1 MASASNPTSAGPILA
16 KPDPLLEVS
25 NLAVHFGGGDNL
37 VKAVDG
43 VSFSIAAGETL
54 VMVGESGSGKSIT
67 AMAISRLL
75 PPVAR
80 IESGK
85 VVLAGEDLFRLPEYR
100 MRDIRGA
107 AIGMI
112 FQEPQSSLNPVM
124 TIGAQIGE
132 TLTRHKG
139 LRGAA
144 LKSRVIELLD
154 AVGIDEPER
163 RLKEYPHQFSGGM
176 KQRVMVAIAL
186 AADPKLLIAD
196 EPTTALDVTIQAQVL
211 DLIKSQQRRRD
222 MGILFITHDLAVA
235 HQVADNV
242 LVMRNGVIVE
252 RGERDAF
259 YSNPQHAYSKQLFDA
274 LPSWEKRVREGYS
287 PTSDTRE
294 TILSVQGLKVY
305 YPIKKGIFRRT
316 VGYVKAVDGID
327 LEIEKGRTLAVVGES
342 GSGKTTMG
350 KGILQLT
357 NSYEGTVEYEDTDL
371 GKIDAATLRR
381 LRSDLQIVFQ
391 DPYSSMNPRMMV
403 GDIIKEGMIAQGI
416 GANHEERDRRV
427 AELLEQVG
435 LETGYAR
442 RYPHEFSGGQRQRIC
457 IARALAVEPRLI
469 VCDEP
474 TSALDVSVQAQ
485 ILELLRALQDRL
497 ELTYLFVTHNIGVVA
512 YLAHKVAVMYQ
523 GRIVEYGDVEQVL
536 HRPQHD
542 YTRKL
547 LAAVPTIKSTDPA

>member
-1 MASASNPTSAGPILA
+1 MA

-43 VSFSIAAGETL
+43 VSFSVAAGETL

-274 LPSWEKRVREGYS
+274 LPSWEKRVREGYL

-357 NSYEGTVEYEDTDL
+357 NSYEGTVKYEGTDL

>member
-1 MASASNPTSAGPILA
+1 MSEC
-16 KPDPLLEVS
+16 LLEVS
-25 NLAVHFGGGDNL
+25 NLAVHFGGGNNL

-43 VSFSIAAGETL
+43 VSFKVDAGETL
-54 VMVGESGSGKSIT
+54 VLVGESGSGKSVT

-75 PPVAR
+75 PPAAR

-144 LKSRVIELLD
+144 LKSRIVELLN

-211 DLIKSQQRRRD
+211 DLIKEQQRRRD

-235 HQVADNV
+235 HQVADNI

-252 RGERDAF
+252 RGDSDGF
-259 YSNPQHAYSKQLFDA
+259 YSNPRHAYSKQLFNA
-274 LPSWEKRVREGYS
+274 LPNWEKRIREGYL
-287 PTSDTRE
+287 PTSDTSE
-294 TILSVQGLKVY
+294 TVLSVRGLKVY
-305 YPIKKGIFRRT
+305 YPIKKGVFKRT

-357 NSYEGTVEYEDTDL
+357 RLYEGTVEYEGADL
-371 GKIDAATLRR
+371 GKIDAMTLRR

-403 GDIIKEGMIAQGI
+403 GDIIKEGMIAQSI
-416 GANHEERDRRV
+416 GANREERDRRV
-427 AELLEQVG
+427 AELLQQVG

-523 GRIVEYGDVEQVL
+523 GRVVEYGGVEQVL

-547 LAAVPTIKSTDPA
+547 LAAVPTIKSTKLA

>member
-1 MASASNPTSAGPILA
+1 MA

-43 VSFSIAAGETL
+43 VSFSVAAGETL

-154 AVGIDEPER
+154 AVGIDEAER

-357 NSYEGTVEYEDTDL
+357 RVYEGTVEYEGADL

-416 GANHEERDRRV
+416 GANREERDRRV
-427 AELLEQVG
+427 AELLQQVG